1 MKHLLGIILFLL
13 CTGLPQTFAQQREI
27 QGIVYDKNSNIP
39 IPGVSI
45 YLKDNT
51 AVGTVSN
58 NEGRFLFKVSPNDI
72 LIFTFIG
79 MKPRE
84 IPVNTIKAGS
94 LLKVFLEEE
103 QEKLDEVVV
112 IGYGTRKK
120 GSMTGTV
127 SVVEAKKLET
137 IPIASFD
144 QALQGQ
150 AAGVQIY
157 TNSGQPNAAS
167 SISIRGINSISAG
180 NTPLFIV
187 DGMEV
192 SSSVF
197 STIPPSDIANVSILK
212 DASSTAIFGARATNG
227 VIILTTKSGM
237 MSDQAKINVR
247 VQLGVASIVKNKWNL
262 MNTQEKLDY
271 EEEIGLHANDPNWKR
286 SDWENVDVDWR
297 NGVFNDHALTQSYEL
312 SVGGG
317 SNKSRYYISGNYH
330 NQEGITYMTYFKRY
344 SVRANIETQANNW
357 FKIGANSSLS
367 YRRASGT
374 PENQYYINTPLG
386 AVRYMNPYW
395 DYRGRSKDGTW
406 KGRGENP
413 LENSENTPYLS
424 DAVKILLTGFLQAT
438 PFKGVTIKTLGGVD
452 YNDGRTTQKANP
464 EYFANNGEGVVIE
477 NAARNY
483 RLLLTN
489 TVNYQ
494 TQLKELH
501 HLNFLLGQEANYY
514 NGNEFSAM
522 AFGLTDNRLLEFGLG
537 TSWKNGSSSKLETAF
552 LSYFG
557 RMEYNYNEKYYADA
571 TYRRDGSSR
580 FGKDNKYGNFWSV
593 GLMWDFRKE
602 KFAEKLPSLTQ
613 GQISLSI
620 GTQGNSSI
628 PDYAHLA
635 TVGTGASYNSLTG
648 FLPSIGNENLTWEK
662 TRTIDFGIKLG
673 FHNRYNLNVNY
684 YHKLTSNMLMSIP
697 YSLTSGFASGWGNV
711 GKMTN
716 KGIEIEATADIV
728 KTKDFLWSVNAN
740 FAYNK
745 SEIKELYHGI
755 QEYTEANT
763 GIKYVIGHALGEFE
777 MVRWAGVNPL
787 NGDALWYTKEGEITN
802 EYKASD
808 AVLTG
813 KSYHA
818 PWTGGF
824 STTLSYKNLSLS
836 AQFSWVSGRYM
847 INNDRMQNESNGRDA
862 STQQARTLLY
872 DRWKKPGD
880 IAKIPRHGI
889 GPQLDTRFLEDASFL
904 RLKNLMLAYTLPQD
918 WMRRS
923 GFLSNTR
930 IYLQGQNLLTF
941 TPFTGMDPEFS
952 LNVYRAA
959 YPLSRQ
965 FTFGLE
971 LTF

>member
-1 MKHLLGIILFLL
+1 MKHLLGIILFLI
-13 CTGLPQTFAQQREI
+13 CTGLPVAFAQSKEI
-27 QGIVYDKNSNIP
+27 KGIVYDKTNHTP

-45 YLKDNT
+45 YLKGNT
-51 AVGTVSN
+51 TVGTVSDIAGN
-58 NEGRFLFKVSPNDI
+58 FSIKASPNDI
-72 LIFTFIG
+72 IVFTFIG
-79 MKPRE
+79 MKTQE
-84 IPVNTIKAGS
+84 IPVNTIKTNS
-94 LLKVFLEEE
+94 PLQINLEEE

-247 VQLGVASIVKNKWNL
+247 VQIGVSSIVKNKWNL
-262 MNTQEKLDY
+262 MNTTEKLDY

-286 SDWENVDVDWR
+286 SDWENVNVDWR
-297 NGVFNDHALTQSYEL
+297 DAVFNDNALTQSYEL

-317 SNKSRYYISGNYH
+317 TNKSRYYISGNYH
-330 NQEGITYMTYFKRY
+330 NQEGITYKTNFERY
-344 SVRANIETQANNW
+344 SIRANIETQANNW
-357 FKIGANSSLS
+357 FKIGANTSLT
-367 YRRASGT
+367 YRKASGT

-395 DYRGRSKDGTW
+395 DYNGRVKDGTW
-406 KGRGENP
+406 KGKGENP
-413 LENSENTPYLS
+413 LEYVENNPSYS
-424 DAVKILLTGFLQAT
+424 DAAKILLTGFLQVA
-438 PFKGVTIKTLGGVD
+438 PLKGLTIKSLGGVD
-452 YNDGRTTQKANP
+452 YNDGRATGKSNP
-464 EYFANNGEGVVIE
+464 EYFASNGEGVVIE
-477 NAARNY
+477 NASRNY

-494 TQLKELH
+494 CQIKELH
-501 HLNFLLGQEANYY
+501 NLNFLAGQEANYY
-514 NGNEFSAM
+514 QGSEFEAM

-537 TSWKNGSSSKLETAF
+537 TSWKNGKSSKIETAF

-557 RMEYNYNEKYYADA
+557 RVEYNYDEKYFADA

-580 FGKDNKYGNFWSV
+580 FGKDSKYGNFWSL
-593 GLMWDFRKE
+593 GLMWNFRKE
-602 KFAEKLPSLTQ
+602 NFAEKLPSLTQ

-628 PDYAHLA
+628 PNYAHLA
-635 TVGTGASYNSLTG
+635 TVSAGASYNNLNG

-684 YHKLTSNMLMSIP
+684 YHKLTSDMLMSIP

-716 KGIEIEATADIV
+716 SGIEVEMMADVV
-728 KTKDFLWSVNAN
+728 KTKNFLWSVSAN

-745 SEIKELYHGI
+745 SKIKELYHGI
-755 QEYTEANT
+755 QEYTEANS
-763 GIKYVIGHALGEFE
+763 GIKYTVGRPLGEFE

-802 EYKASD
+802 QYKESD

-813 KSYHA
+813 KTYHA

-824 STTLSYKNLSLS
+824 STTLTYKNLSLN
-836 AQFSWVSGRYM
+836 AQFSWVADRYM
-847 INNDRMQNESNGRDA
+847 INNDRLQDESNGRDA
-862 STQQARTLLY
+862 ATQQSRTLLY

-889 GPQLDTRFLEDASFL
+889 GPKIDTRFLEDASFL
-904 RLKNLMLAYTLPQD
+904 RLKNLMLAYDLPRD

-923 GFLSNTR
+923 GFLTNTR
-930 IYLQGQNLLTF
+930 IYVQGQNLLTF
-941 TPFTGMDPEFS
+941 TPFSGMDPES
-952 LNVYRAA
+952 SMNVYLAQ
-959 YPLSRQ
+959 YPLSKQ

-971 LTF
+971 LAF